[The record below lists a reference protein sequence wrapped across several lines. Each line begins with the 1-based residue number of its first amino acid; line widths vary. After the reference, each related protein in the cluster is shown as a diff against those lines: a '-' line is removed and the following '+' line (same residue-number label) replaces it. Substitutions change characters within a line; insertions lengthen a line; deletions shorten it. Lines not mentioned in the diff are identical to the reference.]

1 MHKHIYELVNA
12 GLEHFIIIIYNK
24 IQFHTFSLTHFWHT
38 SGKMLILEQNFEL
51 IKLWQLCLAPTHLL
65 YMSQFFKKKKLGF
78 EPKPTHLFG
87 QCHEICSFFFWR
99 LPLENIVIQNLSAW
113 ASIVRLIHVLVK
125 WFYLNTYIERL
136 HHLISSM
143 PIAHCIAQPP
153 IYCNIHHKQR
163 CQPISE
169 KVREDNSKLSVHS
182 CLITMKYRQTLMLS
196 AYCQL

>member
-38 SGKMLILEQNFEL
+38 SGKILILEQNFEL

-87 QCHEICSFFFWR
+87 QCHEICSFFSDGFPNTFLIVWKTEVGIGS
-99 LPLENIVIQNLSAW
+99 LPFTIDKKIL
-113 ASIVRLIHVLVK
+113 K
-125 WFYLNTYIERL
+125 WVPS
-136 HHLISSM
+136 HLISFYS
-143 PIAHCIAQPP
+143 IIYNCIK
-153 IYCNIHHKQR
+153 HKLA
-163 CQPISE
+163 S
-169 KVREDNSKLSVHS
+169 
-182 CLITMKYRQTLMLS
+182 
-196 AYCQL
+196 

>member
-87 QCHEICSFFFWR
+87 QCHEICSLFFLTASLTKNMWAASSAKS
-99 LPLENIVIQNLSAW
+99 LHITSLSL
-113 ASIVRLIHVLVK
+113 SPEFSLVA
-125 WFYLNTYIERL
+125 
-136 HHLISSM
+136 SSM
-143 PIAHCIAQPP
+143 NHCIV
-153 IYCNIHHKQR
+153 K
-163 CQPISE
+163 
-169 KVREDNSKLSVHS
+169 
-182 CLITMKYRQTLMLS
+182 
-196 AYCQL
+196 